1 MDLIN
6 FKPSLEKSD
15 DFEPTLSQFCW
26 HDDLLVSNWNIKFDF
41 DQSKN
46 LELWVSDPL
55 TSIYN
60 QRVMR
65 VKSLD
70 HTPPEFPFSYEI
82 NTVVPAITFSIN
94 ESHLNLSPN
103 WMFFFEQIRKRI
115 YR

>member
-6 FKPSLEKSD
+6 FKSSLGKSD
-15 DFEPTLSQFCW
+15 DFEPIYFADPMTYVFQ
-26 HDDLLVSNWNIKFDF
+26 IGII
-41 DQSKN
+41 N
-46 LELWVSDPL
+46 LILINQKILNSDP
-55 TSIYN
+55 SISLYN

-65 VKSLD
+65 VKLLD
-70 HTPPEFPFSYEI
+70 HRPPEFPFSYEI

-94 ESHLNLSPN
+94 ESHLNLSSN